1 MMIMMYV
8 FLKFPPPKKHFEHGL
23 KQNIYTPEI

>member
-8 FLKFPPPKKHFEHGL
+8 FLKFPPQKNYFEHGL